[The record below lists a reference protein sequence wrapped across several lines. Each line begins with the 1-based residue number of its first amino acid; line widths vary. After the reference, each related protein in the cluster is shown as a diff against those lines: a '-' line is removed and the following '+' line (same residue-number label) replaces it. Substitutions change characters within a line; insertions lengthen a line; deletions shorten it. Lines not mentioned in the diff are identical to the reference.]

1 MIDRFAAARQIL
13 SHHFGHADFRPA
25 QRPVL
30 RSILAGHDT
39 IAVLPTGGGKSVCFQ
54 VPALA
59 AGGLSVVVSPLL
71 SLMQDQ
77 VSAAAARGIAA
88 ASLNSTMTPA
98 EQAGVWKT
106 VAAGSLRLLYV
117 SPERLERLAP
127 ELGARGIRPML
138 FVVDE
143 AHCLSE
149 WGHDFRPSYRGLGHA
164 RRQLGA
170 PPTIALTGSA
180 TPEVRSDIERT
191 LGLRPPVAV
200 HVASFDR
207 PNLWF
212 AAVRVRSDR
221 ERFRALLDL
230 LRGDDR
236 MAIVYVPTRKIC
248 EAVAQATAAAGHR
261 AVPYHAG
268 LPPARRAAALDAF
281 LDDRVDIVVATCAF
295 GMGIDKP
302 SVRLV
307 VHWSPSPTIESYYQ
321 EAGRAGRDGA
331 FARCVLLWHEEDAAL
346 HRRQLDVTFP
356 SRRLLERIWRS
367 SAEPSAGAAG
377 IAGLPRNVLESAERL
392 RRELRPEHGPVDWR
406 PVRERRRHA
415 EARIRTVEQY
425 ARGRG
430 CRRAGL
436 IAYFGET
443 LHRCAGCDCCSGR
456 PPRLRIAADV
466 AARMNRLR
474 RALAG
479 KAVWGGCPLEPDVLL
494 RLAQAPPASAA
505 ALADVMGVGPAV
517 AERLGGTILH
527 ALGSASLPKPKAIPL
542 TPSVSPA
549 QWAALSAW
557 RADVARGLGIPPYLL
572 LSDKVLRAVA
582 EARPRDRA
590 ALARIPGVGPRLLA
604 KFAADL
610 VALSDDA
617 TVT

>member
-1 MIDRFAAARQIL
+1 MLDRLASARQIL
-13 SHHFGHADFRPA
+13 SHHFGHPDFRPA

-54 VPALA
+54 VPAMVM
-59 AGGLSVVVSPLL
+59 GGLSVVVSPLV

-77 VSAAAARGIAA
+77 VSAARARGIAA
-88 ASLNSTMTPA
+88 ASLNSTMTPD
-98 EQAGVWKT
+98 EQAKVREA
-106 VAAGSLRLLYV
+106 VSAGLLRLLYV

-127 ELGARGIRPML
+127 ELRTRGIRPAL

-149 WGHDFRPSYRGLGHA
+149 WGHDFRPSYRALGRA

-200 HVASFDR
+200 HLASFDR

-221 ERFRALLDL
+221 ERFRTLLDL

-236 MAIVYVPTRKIC
+236 IAIVYVPTRKIC
-248 EAVAQATAAAGHR
+248 EAVAQAATAAGHR
-261 AVPYHAG
+261 AIPYHAG
-268 LPPARRAAALDAF
+268 LPTPRRAAALDAF

-307 VHWSPSPTIESYYQ
+307 VHWSPPPTIESYYQ

-331 FARCVLLWHEEDAAL
+331 FARCILLWRDDDTAL

-367 SAEPSAGAAG
+367 PAATSSGGAVIAG
-377 IAGLPRNVLESAERL
+377 ISRNVLESAERL
-392 RRELRPEHGPVDWR
+392 RRELAPERGPVDWR
-406 PVRERRRHA
+406 PVRKRRRRA
-415 EARIRTVEQY
+415 EERIRAVERY
-425 ARGRG
+425 ARGRN

-443 LHRCAGCDCCSGR
+443 LHRCAGCDRCSR
-456 PPRLRIAADV
+456 QPPRARVATDV
-466 AARMNRLR
+466 AARLNRLR

-479 KAVWGGCPLEPDVLL
+479 KAAWGGCPLEPDILL
-494 RLAQAPPASAA
+494 RLAHTPPATAA
-505 ALADVMGVGPAV
+505 ELADVEGVGPAV
-517 AERLGGTILH
+517 AERLGRTILQ
-527 ALGSASLPKPKAIPL
+527 ALGTATLP
-542 TPSVSPA
+542 TPTTNPELPYTPTA
-549 QWAALSAW
+549 KWTALSAW
-557 RADVARGLGIPPYLL
+557 RAEAARAMGIPPYAL
-572 LSDKVLRAVA
+572 LSDDVLRAIA
-582 EARPRDRA
+582 AARLRDRA
-590 ALARIPGVGPRLLA
+590 ALARVPGVGPRILA
-604 KFAADL
+604 KFAEHL
-610 VALSDDA
+610 VALSHDTTA
-617 TVT
+617 T